1 MMMPPSFLLFSG
13 TSHPEFAQKL
23 ATYLGV
29 DLGQVLFQ
37 PFPDGELYVQ
47 IQENVRGRDV
57 FVVQSVAN
65 NPNDYLMELL
75 IMIDALKRAS
85 AKSIV
90 AVIPYFGYA
99 RQDRKDKPRVPIT
112 AKLVADLLATAG
124 ATRVL
129 TMDLHAGQI
138 QGFFDVP
145 VDNLYGR
152 PNLANRVAD
161 LDLKKLVVVAPDLG
175 AIKIARAY
183 ANHLKADFAVIDK
196 RRVSSE
202 KVEIS
207 SIIGDVK
214 GREVLLVD
222 DMCSTGGTLI
232 QAALA
237 CKGAGA
243 ERLFVAFTHG
253 LLVDGAI
260 EKFSASPIEKVFV
273 SDTVALSAEKRH
285 KKIEQVTVTELF
297 GEAILRIMS
306 ADSISE
312 IFN

>member
-1 MMMPPSFLLFSG
+1 MDQFTLFSG
-13 TSHPEFAQKL
+13 TSHPNFAAAL
-23 ATYLGV
+23 AKYLKIP
-29 DLGQVLFQ
+29 LGNVLFQ
-37 PFPDGELYVQ
+37 PFPDGEIYVQ
-47 IQENVRGRDV
+47 IQENVRGREV
-57 FVVQSVAN
+57 FVVQSVAHE
-65 NPNDYLMELL
+65 PNYYLMELL

-138 QGFFDVP
+138 QGFFDIP
-145 VDNLYGR
+145 VDNLYAR
-152 PNLANRVAD
+152 PILADSVSS
-161 LDLKKLVVVAPDLG
+161 LGLKDLVVMAPDLG

-183 ANHLKADFAVIDK
+183 ANHLQAEFSVMDK

-202 KVEIS
+202 EVSIT

-214 GREVLLVD
+214 DRDVLLVD
-222 DMCSTGGTLI
+222 DMCSTAGTMVM
-232 QAALA
+232 AAES
-237 CKGAGA
+237 CRKAGA
-243 ERLFVAFTHG
+243 KRIFAAFTHG
-253 LLVDGAI
+253 LLVGEAI
-260 EKFSASPIEKVFV
+260 RKISNSPIEKVFT
-273 SDTVALSAEKRH
+273 SDTVPLSEEHRH
-285 KKIEQVTVTELF
+285 EKIEVVSVAGLF
-297 GEAILRIMS
+297 GEAIRCIIS
-306 ADSISE
+306 ADSISS